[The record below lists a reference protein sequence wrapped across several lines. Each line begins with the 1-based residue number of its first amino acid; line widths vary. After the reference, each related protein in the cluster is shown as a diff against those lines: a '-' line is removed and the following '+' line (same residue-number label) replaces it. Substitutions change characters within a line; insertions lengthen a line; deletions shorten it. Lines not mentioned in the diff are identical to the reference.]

1 MVNSIG
7 KNSQIKASQDY
18 QWINEH
24 MIQGWPSMN
33 DVKWFIGEIAE
44 VNTQYS
50 MI

>member
-1 MVNSIG
+1 
-7 KNSQIKASQDY
+7 
-18 QWINEH
+18 

-50 MI
+50 MIWYQLT